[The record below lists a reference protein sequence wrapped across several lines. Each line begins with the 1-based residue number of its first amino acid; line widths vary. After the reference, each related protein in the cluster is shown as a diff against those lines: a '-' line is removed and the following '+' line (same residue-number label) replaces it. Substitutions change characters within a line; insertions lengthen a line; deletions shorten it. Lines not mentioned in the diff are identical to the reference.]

1 MFTLFQSI
9 PTRGA
14 WSWYAFVMRGQTY
27 LGVVN
32 YQGKL
37 VVYRFSGSQF
47 IKYQDIA
54 TLHAEDLTS
63 FEYKGQ
69 TYLVIANLGAEQYSV

>member
-14 WSWYAFVMRGQTY
+14 WSWHAFVMCGQTY
-27 LGVVN
+27 LGVAN
-32 YQGKL
+32 YQGKP

-47 IKYQDIA
+47 IIYQEIA
-54 TLHAEDLTS
+54 TLRATDLTS

-69 TYLVIANLGAEQYSV
+69 TYLVVANWRGEQYGV